1 VRELATALSQA
12 LEGKASVVAV
22 TATIDKK
29 IVLIV
34 ATSTKAREVGISSG
48 TLVKVASEILGG
60 GGGGKDNIAQGG
72 GPTTSKLKEAISA
85 IEKELS
91 S

>member
-1 VRELATALSQA
+1 MATTLSQA

-29 IVLIV
+29 VVLIV
-34 ATSTKAREVGISSG
+34 AASAKARDLGISSG
-48 TLVKVASEILGG
+48 KLVKVASEILGG

-72 GPTTSKLKEAISA
+72 GPTTSKLQEAILA
-85 IEKELS
+85 IEKELNS
-91 S
+91 